1 MSGELE
7 LCPGRMVGGDQP
19 CFVIAEIGINHQGDV
34 KIAKEMIKVAQECG
48 ADCVKFQKREVNAH
62 LNAAAQARPYLNK
75 NSWGPTYGE
84 HKRHLELTHDEFRD
98 LKKYCDEL
106 GIFMSSSGMDPE
118 AVNFLAEL
126 DLPFLKVAS
135 LDTNNM
141 HYLKH
146 TAAKKKPLVV
156 STGMQD
162 MGTVRMAYKTM
173 KKLCGTNFALLQCTS
188 SYPCPPEDVHL
199 KCLDLFVQ
207 EFPDVPI
214 GFSGHEAGI
223 EISLAAVAR
232 GAKIVERHF
241 TLDKTMKGGD
251 HMASLEPQELKTL
264 ISGIRLIEKALG
276 KPEKVIQAS
285 EIPCTKKL
293 GKSVVAGRDLKKG
306 EKLRIDNVLV
316 KCAEPHGIRPNL
328 LDQLIGHEVTR
339 DIPYDVTIDASW
351 VKDWNPNSDVN
362 GAQGDDVKEDCA
374 NGELVHVTAQ

>member
-7 LCPGRMVGGDQP
+7 LCPGRVVGGDHP

-34 KIAKEMIKVAQECG
+34 NIAKEMIKVAKDCG
-48 ADCVKFQKREVNAH
+48 ADCVKFQKREVDAH

-75 NSWGPTYGE
+75 NSWGKTYGE
-84 HKRHLELTHDEFRD
+84 HKRHLELSHDQFRD
-98 LKKYCDEL
+98 LKKFCDEI

-118 AVNFLAEL
+118 AVDFLAEL
-126 DLPFLKVAS
+126 DLPFIKVAS

-146 TAAKKKPLVV
+146 TAANNKPLVV

-162 MGTVRMAYKTM
+162 MSTVKMAYKTM

-199 KCLDLFVQ
+199 KCLDLFAT
-207 EFPDVPI
+207 EFPDIPI

-251 HMASLEPQELKTL
+251 HMASLEPAELKSL
-264 ISGIRLIEKALG
+264 VSGIRLIEKALG
-276 KPEKVIQAS
+276 KPEKVIRPS

-306 EKLRIDNVLV
+306 EKLASDNVLV
-316 KCAEPHGIRPNL
+316 KCAEPHGIRPNF
-328 LDQLIGHEVTR
+328 LDQLLGHEVSC
-339 DIPYDVTIDASW
+339 DIPYDVTIDATW
-351 VKDWNPNSDVN
+351 VKDWKPEDQEIAASGDHKN
-362 GAQGDDVKEDCA
+362 GV
-374 NGELVHVTAQ
+374 